1 MGWGGVGWGEYLG
14 IWDWEWCG
22 VAWCSV
28 VLELFVTWGIRSIT
42 LKTPPF
48 GSASVVVGIE
58 LVRKKFLNTARSP
71 PLSNLTVTAKVRRYE
86 GGERRMHQS

>member
-1 MGWGGVGWGEYLG
+1 M
-14 IWDWEWCG
+14 
-22 VAWCSV
+22 
-28 VLELFVTWGIRSIT
+28 TWGIRSIT

-71 PLSNLTVTAKVRRYE
+71 PLSNLFHASFGKTPCAQNADTEDAPAAFKTCAHSNRVPPLCTKSSTMMMVLF
-86 GGERRMHQS
+86 